1 MEDFPNGVTF
11 KVGESKEV
19 DDMNYIHWSVFGGR
33 GNHRRPEPYCELCYS
48 RGMSSQV
55 KAHYTDDFE
64 PKVGNGDVN
73 NWTIKFDVNEE
84 NIQKKR
90 EATFTVQLAGAKTAA
105 GNTDVFNAS
114 EPHANLAYTVNVNG
128 ADLAPWIIP

>member
-1 MEDFPNGVTF
+1 
-11 KVGESKEV
+11 
-19 DDMNYIHWSVFGGR
+19 
-33 GNHRRPEPYCELCYS
+33 
-48 RGMSSQV
+48 MSSQV

-84 NIQKKR
+84 KIQKKR